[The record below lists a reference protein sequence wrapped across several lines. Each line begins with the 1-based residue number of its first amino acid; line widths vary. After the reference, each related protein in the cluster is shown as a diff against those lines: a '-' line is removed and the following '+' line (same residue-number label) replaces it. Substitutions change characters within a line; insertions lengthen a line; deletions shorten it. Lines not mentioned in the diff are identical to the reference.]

1 METKTFK
8 PKGLVSYF
16 GQIIERRRKANLN
29 CFNYD
34 ISLKHLE
41 TFSNGNEIL
50 FNVLS
55 ADWFDGFKKYLSN
68 AKGLRS
74 EKKLGHNSVS
84 SYFSILTA
92 VAKEAA
98 NDGFID
104 HKIVN
109 GIINT
114 GSRKQSNDPILS
126 FDEIQKLAYAPCH
139 PVDLK
144 TAFLFSCLTGLQW
157 KDIDKLKWK
166 HFSVSETDEWFVT
179 IGDEGERNSIPVS
192 VQARQLLGV
201 GGHPER
207 KVFSLHYTA
216 ALCVNLNK
224 WALKAGITRNIKFQT
239 ARQSFGKLLLDQG
252 VDIELISEL
261 LGHKHIKTT
270 TKFLAA
276 EIRKPIVTSDYLRTF
291 NV

>member
-1 METKTFK
+1 MEDKIYQ
-8 PKGLVSYF
+8 PKGLVGYF
-16 GQIIERRRKANLN
+16 RQIIERRTKANLN

-41 TFSNGNEIL
+41 TFSNGNEIS

-55 ADWFDGFKKYLSN
+55 AQWFEEFKKYLSH

-74 EKKLGHNSVS
+74 EKKLSHNSVN

-104 HKIVN
+104 HQIVN
-109 GIINT
+109 GIVNT
-114 GSRKQSNDPILS
+114 GSRKQSNAPILS

-144 TAFLFSCLTGLQW
+144 KAFLFSCLTGLQW
-157 KDIDKLKWK
+157 KEIDKLKWK
-166 HFSVSETDEWFVT
+166 HFNVSEADEWFVT
-179 IGDEGERNSIPVS
+179 IGDEGERHSVPVS
-192 VQARQLLGV
+192 VQARQLVGV
-201 GGHPER
+201 GGHPDRE
-207 KVFSLHYTA
+207 VFNLHYTA

-252 VDIELISEL
+252 IDIELISEL
-261 LGHKHIKTT
+261 LGHKHLKTT
-270 TKFLAA
+270 AKFLSTKIA
-276 EIRKPIVTSDYLRTF
+276 KPIVTSDYLRTF